1 MADDTITRRL
11 DMSKKTIFYSLRVGL
26 VTGIFAAGFLC
37 GSMTQQNANAGLEN
51 LGGDLM
57 KKAADSGGPLG
68 AAAELGT
75 TITDMEKHIS
85 GLQKNLDTVKKVK
98 SMLGG

>member
-1 MADDTITRRL
+1 MTG
-11 DMSKKTIFYSLRVGL
+11 KTMLYSVRIGV
-26 VTGIFAAGFLC
+26 VTVIFAAGFLS
-37 GSMTQQNANAGLEN
+37 GSMTQHNANAGLED
-51 LGGDLM
+51 LGGDMM

-68 AAAELGT
+68 AAAQLGT

-85 GLQKNLDTVKKVK
+85 GLQKNLETIKKVK